1 MIKPAVLLALSAVT
15 ILLPVLTRKRIL
27 YPFVFGAVFAAGIFV
42 AKETV
47 LIPYWLYPF
56 GWQVRIDA
64 LSYFFIVLLTFLVFM
79 VALYSYAYIDKSDN
93 SYFGWLG
100 LLLTACLG
108 VIVSADFLNFFLF
121 WDLVA
126 FALYL
131 LIRKNQPEVAR
142 RYFIIQFSGAGILL
156 LAIMLNYV
164 NTGHLLLGPVSGS
177 LKILFILGI
186 GVKGAIWG
194 LHFWLPEAHTKAPS
208 SISCLLS
215 GFVVKLGIYG
225 FIRLLPDS
233 NRFFLVLG
241 VLMALYGVVFA
252 LFQHDAKTLL
262 AYHTISQLGYIIMGL
277 GSGNITGQTGALYH
291 LFNHAVFK
299 GLLFLAVGAVGYRL
313 GTRDLRKMGYLY
325 KSMPVTTI
333 TCLVAAL
340 SIAGIAPFNGYIS
353 KTLIKEGLYDI
364 NLIKNLITVV
374 NYGTLL
380 SFSKLMYYGF
390 FNRPEEFKEKNAS
403 LKEVPVSMSA
413 AMMVLA
419 LVCLFTGL
427 MPGLLLNNTLL
438 PEIPINFWSI
448 SKLWSNTLTLAAGLL
463 IFYFAR
469 KVLRP
474 KYKVIND
481 IDYFYRLILPAFSR
495 TETILKGL
503 HTGNLNHYLIWY
515 FTFLTVIVLLII

>member
-1 MIKPAVLLALSAVT
+1 
-15 ILLPVLTRKRIL
+15 
-27 YPFVFGAVFAAGIFV
+27 
-42 AKETV
+42 
-47 LIPYWLYPF
+47 
-56 GWQVRIDA
+56 
-64 LSYFFIVLLTFLVFM
+64 
-79 VALYSYAYIDKSDN
+79 
-93 SYFGWLG
+93 
-100 LLLTACLG
+100 
-108 VIVSADFLNFFLF
+108 
-121 WDLVA
+121 
-126 FALYL
+126 
-131 LIRKNQPEVAR
+131 
-142 RYFIIQFSGAGILL
+142 
-156 LAIMLNYV
+156 
-164 NTGHLLLGPVSGS
+164 
-177 LKILFILGI
+177 
-186 GVKGAIWG
+186 
-194 LHFWLPEAHTKAPS
+194 
-208 SISCLLS
+208 
-215 GFVVKLGIYG
+215 
-225 FIRLLPDS
+225 
-233 NRFFLVLG
+233 
-241 VLMALYGVVFA
+241 
-252 LFQHDAKTLL
+252 
-262 AYHTISQLGYIIMGL
+262 
-277 GSGNITGQTGALYH
+277 
-291 LFNHAVFK
+291 
-299 GLLFLAVGAVGYRL
+299 VGYRL